1 MIKIDPKWVAA
12 AKAASA
18 PEDLL
23 ELMQQAMKLEHA
35 TIPVYLTAMISFKPG
50 ANTVINQI
58 IHSVVIEE
66 MLHMSIACNVINALG
81 GSPKVTQP
89 GYIPTFPGP
98 LPLGIGGLIV
108 GLNAFSLDVVK
119 DTFMEIEEPE
129 DPLNFPV
136 KTTEMAAAP
145 PTFATIGQFYHA
157 IQEKI
162 MELVPGNM
170 PGDPSRQMTSIFPP
184 DQLFP
189 ILTGTDAVNAL
200 NIIIDQ
206 GEGTSQS
213 PLDPE
218 GELAH
223 YYRFAEIYYGKTL
236 IPDSTEP
243 LGYSYSGAPIPFDP
257 TGVFPLYPNT
267 KLSDLPAG
275 SEAAYAGQMFSEAY
289 SRLLN
294 ALDTTFNGYPGH
306 ISETLGMMYD
316 VKLYGN
322 KLAAMPMPG
331 QAGYNVGPVFEYM
344 PVIDTMPAKVAAAS
358 K

>member
-1 MIKIDPKWVAA
+1 MIKIDPKYLEMAQEA
-12 AKAASA
+12 TS
-18 PEDLL
+18 PEELIY
-23 ELMQQAMKLEHA
+23 LMQQGMKLEHT
-35 TIPVYLTAMISFKPG
+35 TIPVYLAAMISFKPG
-50 ANTVINQI
+50 ANTEINRI

-81 GSPKVTQP
+81 GNPMVNHP
-89 GYIPTFPGP
+89 DYVPTFPGP
-98 LPLGIGGLIV
+98 LPLGIGGLTV

-119 DTFMEIEEPE
+119 NTFMEIEEPE

-136 KTTEMAAAP
+136 KSAADLETAM
-145 PTFATIGQFYHA
+145 TFATIGQFYRA
-157 IQEKI
+157 VQDKI

-170 PGDPSRQMTSIFPP
+170 PGDPAKQMTSIFSSSEI
-184 DQLFP
+184 FP

-223 YYRFAEIYYGKTL
+223 YYRFAEIYYGKQL
-236 IPDSTEP
+236 IPDKTEP
-243 LGYSYSGAPIPFDP
+243 LGYSYSGPAIPFD
-257 TGVFPLYPNT
+257 TSGVYNLYPNT
-267 KLSDLPAG
+267 KLSALPDG
-275 SEAAYAGQMFSEAY
+275 SEALVAGRMFSEAY

-294 ALDTTFNGYPGH
+294 ALNKTFNGDPTH
-306 ISETLGMMYD
+306 IDETLGMMYD

-322 KLAAMPMPG
+322 KLAQMPMPG
-331 QAGYNVGPVFEYM
+331 QTGYTVGPVFEYM
-344 PVIDTMPAKVAAAS
+344 PVLV
-358 K
+358 